1 LPPIKVY
8 EPVGAALFAA
18 VDPLVPTAPV
28 AFEPTLEFISMNAP
42 GVTALDAEP
51 AVPGAPLPTRHP
63 VTVTDCA
70 CPAA

>member
-8 EPVGAALFAA
+8 EPIAGALFAA
-18 VDPLVPTAPV
+18 VDPLVPTAP
-28 AFEPTLEFISMNAP
+28 AGFEPLLEFISMNPP

-63 VTVTDCA
+63 VTVTD
-70 CPAA
+70 